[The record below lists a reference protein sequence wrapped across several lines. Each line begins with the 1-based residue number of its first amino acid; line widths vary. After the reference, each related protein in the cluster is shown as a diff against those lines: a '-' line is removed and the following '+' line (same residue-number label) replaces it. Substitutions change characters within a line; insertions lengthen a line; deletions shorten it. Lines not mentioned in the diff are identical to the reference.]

1 MSTAQIRL
9 TSVTLDMG
17 DAIELSEMLDY
28 LADWLRTAGHDVRAD
43 LARFA
48 LDHTAPGYLPA
59 ELTRFSR
66 LLILGHDDTPEDER
80 EQGQEAERW

>member
-9 TSVTLDMG
+9 STVTLEMA

-28 LADWLRTAGHDVRAD
+28 LADWLGIAGDDVRAD

-48 LDHTAPGYLPA
+48 ADHTAPGYLPG

-66 LLILGHDDTPEDER
+66 LLIFGYDGTTDQHEQER
-80 EQGQEAERW
+80 EEGRW

>member
-9 TSVTLDMG
+9 STVTLDMG

-28 LADWLRTAGHDVRAD
+28 LADWLTIAGQDVRAD

-48 LDHTAPGYLPA
+48 LDHTAPGYLPR

-66 LLILGHDDTPEDER
+66 LLIFGHDGTSEQ
-80 EQGQEAERW
+80 EQGGERW

>member
-9 TSVTLDMG
+9 TTVTLDMG

-28 LADWLRTAGHDVRAD
+28 LADWLRIAGHDVRAD

-48 LDHTAPGYLPA
+48 LDHTAPGYLPG

-66 LLILGHDDTPEDER
+66 LLIFGHDATTDEQDKDQEDD
-80 EQGQEAERW
+80 RW

>member
-9 TSVTLDMG
+9 STVTLDMG

-28 LADWLRTAGHDVRAD
+28 LADWLNTAGDGVRVD

-66 LLILGHDDTPEDER
+66 LLIFGHDGTPDEQEQEED
-80 EQGQEAERW
+80 RW

>member
-9 TSVTLDMG
+9 ATVTLDMG

-28 LADWLRTAGHDVRAD
+28 LADWLNIAGDGVRAD

-48 LDHTAPGYLPA
+48 LDHTAPGYLPG

-66 LLILGHDDTPEDER
+66 LLIFGHDGTGEDEQ
-80 EQGQEAERW
+80 EQGGDRW

>member
-9 TSVTLDMG
+9 TTVTLDMG

-28 LADWLRTAGHDVRAD
+28 LADWLRTAGDDVRAD

-66 LLILGHDDTPEDER
+66 LLIFGHDGTTDDQEQDQEDD
-80 EQGQEAERW
+80 RW